1 MKRLWA
7 AAWPWLLGLYAYVA
21 TVLSAAWFL
30 RRWER
35 AVGEPVSVATSLL
48 WQGLVYGAWLPVAAV
63 LWLLFR
69 RLGLKP
75 AALLA
80 VAVLGLVSIPGHAL
94 VAALLDE
101 RFSPYSR
108 DLAARIEG
116 RLPVELLLFTA
127 LAAAGAAAHLHRRS
141 AELAQALAGAR
152 AALADGQAAPARPER
167 LMVSAGRRRIPVDP
181 AEVEWFASAGNYV
194 VVHWAGREGLL
205 RETLG
210 GLEQRLDPRVFARSH
225 RSALVNLG
233 KVAAAVALSDGAWRL
248 TLQSGGDVVASRT
261 HRDAILARLGR
272 QTSP

>member
-1 MKRLWA
+1 MKRPWT
-7 AAWPWLLGLYAYVA
+7 AAWPWLFGLYAYVA

-35 AVGEPVSVATSLL
+35 ATGEAVSVATSLL
-48 WQGLVYGAWLPVAAV
+48 WQGLVYGAWLPVAAA
-63 LWLLFR
+63 LWLVFR
-69 RLGLKP
+69 RLGLKA

-80 VAVLGLVSIPGHAL
+80 VLALGLASIPGHAL

-108 DLAARIEG
+108 DLAARVEG
-116 RLPVELLLFTA
+116 RLPVELLIYTA
-127 LAAAGAAAHLHRRS
+127 LAAAGAAAHLHQRS

-152 AALADGQAAPARPER
+152 LALAESRAAPAAER

-194 VVHWAGREGLL
+194 VVHWGGREGLL

-225 RSALVNLG
+225 RSTLVNLG
-233 KVAAAVALSDGAWRL
+233 KVAAATALADGAWRL
-248 TLQSGGDVVASRT
+248 TLRSGGDVVASRT
-261 HRDAILARLGR
+261 YRDAILARLGR
-272 QTSP
+272 P